1 MLSNNTSVYKISQ
14 RIIKALASNSSSG
27 QHKLDNKDI
36 TRINSYKKNKHK
48 CKMESIISMS
58 NSSVMHRK
66 DCMSKPSF
74 VNSRNA
80 RLL

>member
-36 TRINSYKKNKHK
+36 TRINSYKKINT
-48 CKMESIISMS
+48 
-58 NSSVMHRK
+58 
-66 DCMSKPSF
+66 
-74 VNSRNA
+74 NA
-80 RLL
+80 KWKALLACRIPQ